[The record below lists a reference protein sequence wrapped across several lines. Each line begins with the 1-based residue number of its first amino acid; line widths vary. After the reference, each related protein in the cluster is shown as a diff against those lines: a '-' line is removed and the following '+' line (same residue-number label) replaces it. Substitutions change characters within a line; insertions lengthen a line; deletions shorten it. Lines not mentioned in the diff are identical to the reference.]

1 MEIKVYVVSAF
12 SKEGQGGNRAGVVFN
27 EPILTKEQKIAI
39 SNQLGYSE
47 TVFVS
52 DSKVADYRLE
62 YFTPTEEVDLCGHAT
77 IGFFV
82 LLMHL
87 GRSEKT
93 TYQIETKSGI
103 LLITL
108 NEGLVFMEQNNPIY
122 YEEVE
127 IQDLATSFDISKID
141 TNDAIRIVST
151 GLKDILVPIKRGELQ
166 NITPNF
172 EAIASVSQQYDVVG
186 LHLYEIVEDY
196 ILCRNFAPRYDIN
209 EEAATGTS
217 NGALACYLYEM
228 NRLQRS
234 SYRFNQG
241 ESLGLPSEIQV
252 TLKTDDENKVTRVN
266 VGGRGYFEEIK
277 YIKI

>member
-1 MEIKVYVVSAF
+1 MDIKVYVVSAF
-12 SKEGQGGNRAGVVFN
+12 SKEGRGGNRSGVVFN
-27 EPILTKEQKIAI
+27 ESILTKEQKIAI

-52 DSKVADYRLE
+52 DSEVADYRLE

-87 GRSEKT
+87 GMDEKT

-151 GLKDILVPIKRGELQ
+151 GLKDMLVPIKSGELQ
-166 NITPNF
+166 NIIPNF

-186 LHLYEIVEDY
+186 LHLYEMVENH
-196 ILCRNFAPRYDIN
+196 IICRNFAPRYDIN

-228 NRLQRS
+228 NRLQQS

-252 TLKTDDENKVTRVN
+252 TLTTDDENKVTRVN